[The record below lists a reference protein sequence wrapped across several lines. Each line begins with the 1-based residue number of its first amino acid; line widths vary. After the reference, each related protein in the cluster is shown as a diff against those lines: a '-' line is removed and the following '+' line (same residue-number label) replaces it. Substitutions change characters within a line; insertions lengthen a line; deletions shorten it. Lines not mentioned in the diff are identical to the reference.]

1 MKFNMIS
8 SVVLKTLGLS
18 KFIKNEQGTYDL
30 SSDHKKQLA
39 GVFGEDFAAKFCE
52 ALAKEKDEIT
62 ADNKAESENAAEA
75 SVVLMD
81 SLRDHHATTIAK
93 GLKEVTDQLAIANAD
108 KKELQSLVAKL
119 SDSAESDPEA
129 EMPTG
134 ITGKEG
140 VKSVM
145 KVDYKN
151 PVYAQAKEFLQ
162 TGIMPINASTI
173 EVGTLKT
180 EFGTFLSQNQNN
192 LEIVK
197 QLFNGFTSSEFFT
210 TIPATTEYRA
220 IRSAITSV
228 VQQFSAKWNPGGKTQ
243 FTPLTIKNRRH
254 KINVSIIP
262 AEVLDSYMFKLYD
275 EGLAPDQ
282 MPITTYII
290 NELIMPSIL
299 QDIEMRMIF
308 KGKFVD
314 RQGTNVDGA
323 VATPPEDSMDGLE
336 TILVDAKTTANKG
349 VHFFNKFPT
358 FNYKTATAQQ
368 MLDFVNGF
376 VDWLSPFYKSQKMN
390 LYCSDDFK
398 RKYKRSYKAFWGVN
412 GGVSGDFGDDRV
424 DYSNQMLVSPDGMYQ
439 SPIIFSTPKNNMIKL
454 RHKNEVPMIIND
466 VQKINYEVRLF
477 GEFWLGVGFA
487 IGEAVFAFVP
497 TGYNPKALINPTIG
511 AFDTYQDYKTD
522 DTAPI

>member
-1 MKFNMIS
+1 M
-8 SVVLKTLGLS
+8 LKTLGLS
-18 KFIKNEQGTYDL
+18 KFIKNELGTYDL
-30 SSDHKKQLA
+30 SADHKKQLA

-52 ALAKEKDEIT
+52 ALAKEKDVDASADTDTT
-62 ADNKAESENAAEA
+62 ADT
-75 SVVLMD
+75 SVELMN
-81 SLRDHHATTIAK
+81 SLRNHHASTVASE
-93 GLKEVTDQLAIANAD
+93 LKTVTDQLNAANAD
-108 KKELQSLVAKL
+108 KKALQDVVAKL
-119 SDSAESDPEA
+119 SDSAETDPKA

-145 KVDYKN
+145 KVDYRN
-151 PVYAQAKEFLQ
+151 PVYAQAKDFLQ
-162 TGIMPINASTI
+162 TGIMPINAATI

-197 QLFNGFTSSEFFT
+197 QLFNGFTSSDFFT
-210 TIPATTEYRA
+210 SQPATTEYRA
-220 IRSAITSV
+220 IRALVTSV
-228 VQQFSAKWNPGGKTQ
+228 VQQFSAKWNPGGKAK
-243 FTPLTIKNRRH
+243 FTPITIKNKRH
-254 KINVSIIP
+254 KINVAIVP
-262 AEVLDSYMFKLYD
+262 ADVLDSYMFKLYD

-290 NELIMPSIL
+290 NELIMPAIL
-299 QDIEMRMIF
+299 QDVEMRMIW

-314 RQGTNVDGA
+314 HSGTNVDGA
-323 VATPPEDSMDGLE
+323 VATPPEDSMDGIE
-336 TILVDAKTTANKG
+336 TILVGAKTTGNKG

-390 LYCSDDFK
+390 LFCSDDFK
-398 RKYKRSYKAFWGVN
+398 RKYKRSYKAVWGVN

-424 DYSNQMLVSPDGMYQ
+424 DYSNQMLVSPDGMYN
-439 SPIIFSTPKNNMIKL
+439 SPIIFSTPKVNMLKL

-466 VQKINYEVRLF
+466 VQKVNYEVRLF
-477 GEFWLGVGFA
+477 GEFWMGVGFA

-497 TGYNPKALINPTIG
+497 TGYDPKAQIDATIG
-511 AFDTYQDYKTD
+511 DHADYQDYKTD
-522 DTAPI
+522 DSAPI